1 MAAYSKNV
9 SLLKKDPLQD
19 RNDTFN
25 ITTMLNENWDK
36 IDLALPFKVPF
47 DLDDWQGDGT
57 GGFKIEVPRITF
69 TASATLGAIA
79 YAHWYRTVNN
89 VLTPIDKTWLGVESY
104 ATIENNK
111 LVLHT
116 TQAFTG
122 AAMVTIR

>member
-1 MAAYSKNV
+1 MATYSKNV

-36 IDLALPFKVPF
+36 IDLALPFKVTF
-47 DLDDWQGDGT
+47 DLDDWQEEGDN
-57 GGFKIEVPRITF
+57 GFKIEVPRITF
-69 TASATLGAIA
+69 TAATTLGAIA

-89 VLTPIDKTWLGVESY
+89 VLTPIDNTWLGVESY